1 MEAVVEED
9 MDAVDVVAVVL
20 VAAAAAAAVAAING
34 EENAP
39 LPPIEGNT
47 IRAVAYLVKFSMCTE
62 PMTNVNNTKD
72 PA

>member
-20 VAAAAAAAVAAING
+20 VAAAAAVAAING

-47 IRAVAYLVKFSMCTE
+47 IRAVAYLVKLSMCTE